1 MKDARSRPRRGCP
14 RAPEAAPS
22 TGHRVLDVLVELKKR
37 EQVRTPAHQL
47 PAPPSLAQI
56 LAAPGPVECMCT
68 RRARA
73 AGRPLLFA
81 GMTAVAT
88 PPMRRRQRRFT
99 TRPPCGHPS
108 RHAQLQPTAPLTMC
122 ARDRCQAAGAPL
134 SSGESSPRCSFPLR
148 KALRAALALHL
159 YTGGCSDAEGP
170 RAAVWTLPTAAAA
183 AARLGGRPQ

>member
-1 MKDARSRPRRGCP
+1 M
-14 RAPEAAPS
+14 
-22 TGHRVLDVLVELKKR
+22 
-37 EQVRTPAHQL
+37 RTPAHQL
-47 PAPPSLAQI
+47 PAPPHLAQI
-56 LAAPGPVECMCT
+56 LAVPSPVECMCT

-159 YTGGCSDAEGP
+159 YTGALQRRRGPKSSRVGAAHRCRSSCPARGPTPVSPWTGPPVAVPRRVRCVGP
-170 RAAVWTLPTAAAA
+170 RC
-183 AARLGGRPQ
+183 RRG